1 MIRTLYAT
9 VLLAVC
15 GAPALAQPGW
25 GQPAPNGYIINGWH
39 HAAGCPCSTC
49 QQLRAQA
56 RPVQPAPVQP
66 VPPPKAEKKVE
77 KTTPPPAP
85 KDPETPVPAPQDPAT
100 KPAVKADTDTA
111 PAPLPKSNATKADI
125 IKSIEENPNLDP
137 ATKAQILAG
146 LKGEAASPSVVP
158 VVSSAPQPKRS
169 DADIPIDLTPKAST
183 PKVAQP
189 KAPAKFDL
197 LGAFDK
203 KTPAVK
209 ADTDDAPPA
218 NPFVPITPAPKPKD
232 PAPKDPPPAPKNTG
246 VPQANRKESFLLMP
260 IGQAADI
267 DTTYEIPSTEIG
279 VTVGSRVDYST
290 TWDVAK
296 AVPNGK
302 LLQFWVKPITKR
314 PEKLKS
320 VAYNWMVLPR
330 EDCLTW
336 PDTTRVVLSSGTK
349 SGNYVVI
356 LTASYVFL
364 DGENVVQRTAQAIT
378 MVQVGEA
385 VANLPPD
392 PGLTGTAKAAF
403 DWTSTVLRTNE
414 YTDAKVKADAKKLS
428 EVFLKVADRV
438 KSGELTDVN
447 AIIAAT
453 KAENDAAIENRN
465 EWLPWFT
472 RMSDALR
479 RGYADNSIK
488 TPAQYEATWREIAR
502 GLAAAGN

>member
-1 MIRTLYAT
+1 MLRTLIAT
-9 VLLAVC
+9 VLLTIC
-15 GAPALAQPGW
+15 GAPVLAQPGW

-39 HAAGCPCSTC
+39 HQNGCPCATC
-49 QQLRAQA
+49 VQLRAQA
-56 RPVQPAPVQP
+56 RPAPVQP
-66 VPPPKAEKKVE
+66 VPQPKVEKKVE
-77 KTTPPPAP
+77 TPPPAP
-85 KDPETPVPAPQDPAT
+85 KDPEAAVPAPKDPAS

-125 IKSIEENPNLDP
+125 IKSIQENPNLDP

-146 LKGEAASPSVVP
+146 LRDEAQTPPVVP
-158 VVSSAPQPKRS
+158 VISSAPQPKRA

-183 PKVAQP
+183 PKVAP
-189 KAPAKFDL
+189 KGPAPKFDL
-197 LGAFDK
+197 LGAFNK

-218 NPFVPITPAPKPKD
+218 NPFIPISPEPK
-232 PAPKDPPPAPKNTG
+232 PKDPPPAPKVVPKG
-246 VPQANRKESFLLMP
+246 AAVPQANRKESFLLMP
-260 IGQAADI
+260 IGQAADT
-267 DTTYEIPSTEIG
+267 DTTYEIPPTDIG

-290 TWDVAK
+290 SWDVGK

-330 EDCLTW
+330 EDYLTW

-349 SGNYVVI
+349 SGSYVVI

-364 DGENVVQRTAQAIT
+364 DGENVVQKTAQAIT

-385 VANLPPD
+385 TATLPAD
-392 PGLTGTAKAAF
+392 PGLTGTAKAAY

-438 KSGELTDVN
+438 KKGELSDVN

-488 TPAQYEATWREIAR
+488 TVEQYEATWREIAR

>member
-1 MIRTLYAT
+1 MIRTLLST
-9 VLLAVC
+9 VLLIAC
-15 GAPALAQPGW
+15 GAPAIAQYPQQG
-25 GQPAPNGYIINGWH
+25 GYTINGWN
-39 HAAGCPCSTC
+39 HAPNCACSTC
-49 QQLRAQA
+49 QQLRAQEAA
-56 RPVQPAPVQP
+56 RRQPAAQPAPVPQP
-66 VPPPKAEKKVE
+66 KVEKKVE
-77 KTTPPPAP
+77 TPPPAP
-85 KDPETPVPAPQDPAT
+85 KDPEGVPAPKDET
-100 KPAVKADTDTA
+100 SKPLVKADTDTA
-111 PAPLPKSNATKADI
+111 KLPKSTATKTDI
-125 IKSIEENPNLDP
+125 IKSIQDNPNLD
-137 ATKAQILAG
+137 ATTKAQILAG
-146 LKGEAASPSVVP
+146 LKDDTASPAIVP
-158 VVSSAPQPKRS
+158 VVSAALQPKRT
-169 DADIPIDLTPKAST
+169 DADIPIDLTPRAST
-183 PKVAQP
+183 PKTVTTP
-189 KAPAKFDL
+189 KSGTAPKFDL
-197 LGAFDK
+197 LGTFDK

-209 ADTDDAPPA
+209 ADTDDAPP
-218 NPFVPITPAPKPKD
+218 NPFAPIVPAPKPKD
-232 PAPKDPPPAPKNTG
+232 PAPAPKDPPKTSA

-260 IGQAADI
+260 IGQN
-267 DTTYEIPSTEIG
+267 DTDSTYEIPTTEIG

-290 TWDVAK
+290 SWDVAK

-330 EDCLTW
+330 EDYLTW

-364 DGENVVQRTAQAIT
+364 EGENVVQRTAQAIT
-378 MVQVGEA
+378 MVQVGEV

-414 YTDAKVKADAKKLS
+414 YTDAKVKADSKKLS
-428 EVFLKVADRV
+428 EVFLRVADRV
-438 KSGELTDVN
+438 KKGELTDVN
-447 AIIAAT
+447 AIITAT
-453 KAENDAAIENRN
+453 KAENDTAIENRN

-472 RMSDALR
+472 RMSDTLR

-488 TPAQYEATWREIAR
+488 TVEQYEATWREIAR